1 MDGLCSIGGGK
12 HAITQ
17 IAEEIHDHVA
27 KRVLIFHEQN
37 GLRASKALPFGQHRS
52 LLSRPPFHRRFG
64 SCAGG
69 WKKFF
74 PPWGCRTHPT
84 LSGSPRV
91 LGGAGLARNLF

>member
-37 GLRASKALPFGQHRS
+37 GLRASKALPFGLHRS
-52 LLSRPPFHRRFG
+52 LLSRPPFHPRFLFLARA
-64 SCAGG
+64 S
-69 WKKFF
+69 KKFL
-74 PPWGCRTHPT
+74 PPADSDPSRT
-84 LSGSPRV
+84 LQRAPRR
-91 LGGAGLARNLF
+91 LGLAALHLK